1 MDAKRQAKRDRAV
14 LDHLTKG
21 SIAPDKGDEQHTRID
36 EAKAKTVERAIQK
49 HWSSNKSGGLPEF

>member
-1 MDAKRQAKRDRAV
+1 MKLKREAKRDRAV

-21 SIAPDKGDEQHTRID
+21 PMSPAKGDQQHSRID
-36 EAKAKTVERAIQK
+36 EEKAKTVEHAIQQ